1 MLIGD
6 GVTPGNEGRGYVLRR
21 IMRRAIR
28 NMRLLGA
35 TGPVVQDAHRRRDQG
50 DGPAVPGA
58 RRATASASRRW
69 SSPRRPSFLQDAARR
84 HQHPRHRR
92 HRDQGHRWR
101 RARRRPGVPAARHLR
116 LPDRPHPG
124 DGRRTGPLGGR
135 GRLPPP
141 DEASSATGPRPTR
154 APRRPATPTCP
165 AYREVADASGA
176 TDFTGYTATEDEAT
190 IVGLLV
196 DGVPARRPRTEGDE
210 VEVVL
215 DRTPFYAEGGGQLAD
230 QGRIKLDSGAVI
242 EVRDVQ
248 KPVPGVHRAQGRRA
262 GRRGDGRRRPRTPPS
277 TSSAAAPSPAPT
289 PPPT

>member
-35 TGPVVQDAHRRRDQG
+35 TEPVIARAGRRRHQG

-58 RRATASASRRW
+58 DDRRAAASRPSR
-69 SSPRRPSFLQDAARR
+69 SPRRPPSCRPSKAGTTIFDTAGHARPR
-84 HQHPRHRR
+84 RRRQGHLSGDTGLPAPRHL
-92 HRDQGHRWR
+92 G
-101 RARRRPGVPAARHLR
+101 

-124 DGRRTGPLGGR
+124 DGRRAGPLGGR
-135 GRLPPP
+135 GGLPPA
-141 DEASSATGPRPTR
+141 DEGAAGPRQGR
-154 APRRPATPTCP
+154 RQGQEDRPRRPVRLPRGRRPVPAPT
-165 AYREVADASGA
+165 E
-176 TDFTGYTATEDEAT
+176 FTGYDADRGR
-190 IVGLLV
+190 VHGRR
-196 DGVPARRPRTEGDE
+196 PARRRVCPRPPPHEGDE

-230 QGRIKLDSGAVI
+230 SGRIRLDTGAVV

-248 KPVPGVHRAQGRRA
+248 PPVPGRHRAQGHGAR
-262 GRRGDGRRRPRTPPS
+262 
-277 TSSAAAPSPAPT
+277 SAR
-289 PPPT
+289 